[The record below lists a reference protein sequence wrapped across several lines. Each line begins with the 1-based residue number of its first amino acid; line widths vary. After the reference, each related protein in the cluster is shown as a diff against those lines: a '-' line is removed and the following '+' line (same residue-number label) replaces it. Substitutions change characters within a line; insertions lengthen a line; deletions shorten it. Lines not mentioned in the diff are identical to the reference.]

1 MSAQPNRQDSYP
13 ACGSREKIYE
23 STLPATVGPTSGHKT
38 WETLSSHP
46 PAARPILSLTAT
58 RWSCRRVPDGWPLG
72 NTFLRVFGPFLTV
85 FGRQEKIL
93 VW

>member
-13 ACGSREKIYE
+13 ARGSREKIYE
-23 STLPATVGPTSGHKT
+23 STLPVTVGPTSGHKT
-38 WETLSSHP
+38 RETLSSHP
-46 PAARPILSLTAT
+46 PVARPILSLTAT
-58 RWSCRRVPDGWPLG
+58 RWSCRLVPNGWPLG
-72 NTFLRVFGPFLTV
+72 NTFLTVFGPFLIV